1 MNAVPGSTLSSTTP
15 ALRIG
20 VMGAGAIGGYV
31 GGRLLAQADVE
42 VTFVGRK
49 LLGGTI
55 SEHGLTVC
63 EFGREQHVAPTHVD
77 FSTEVEALSACDVV
91 LCCVKSGATG
101 EIAATLARVLPPET
115 IVVSLQNGV
124 RNPEILRQHLPQ
136 NRVVPAI
143 VTFNVVMRDCAVFH
157 QTTSG
162 PLIFETGSDARDE
175 AWVRALRS
183 TGLEVEEIIP
193 IASEQWT
200 KLLVNL
206 TNAVGALSG
215 VPTREVTLSRQYRR
229 VIAMLLDEG
238 LDVLRT
244 AGIRPARFRGLPLRV
259 MAAILKL
266 PTVVVRPV
274 MRAQLRIDPEARS
287 SMWQDLER
295 GRLTEVDFLNGEIV
309 RLAEAHSREA
319 PLNRRV
325 TELVHQAEHA
335 ATGSPN
341 LEAGVLLSELR
352 AAAR

>member
-1 MNAVPGSTLSSTTP
+1 MTSKTQ

-20 VMGAGAIGGYV
+20 VMGAGAIGCYV

-42 VTFVGRK
+42 VTFVGRES
-49 LLGGTI
+49 LGATI
-55 SEHGLTVC
+55 AEHGLTVR
-63 EFGREQHVAPTHVD
+63 EFDREQHVGAANVD
-77 FSTEVEALSACDVV
+77 FSTEVEALSGCDVV
-91 LCCVKSGATG
+91 LCCVKSGATAEVG
-101 EIAATLARVLPPET
+101 ASLARVLRPDA

-124 RNPEILRQHLPQ
+124 RNPETLRQHLPK

-143 VTFNVVMRDCAVFH
+143 VTFNVVIRDHAVFH

-162 PLIFETGSDARDE
+162 PLIFETGSDPGDE
-175 AWVRALRS
+175 AWVHAVRS

-193 IASEQWT
+193 IAPEQWT

-215 VPTREVTLSRQYRR
+215 VPTRQVTLSRGYRR

-238 LDVLRT
+238 LDVVRS
-244 AGIRPARFRGLPLRV
+244 AGIRPARFRGLPLRA

-266 PTVVVRPV
+266 PTLVVRPV

-287 SMWQDLER
+287 SMWQDLEG

-309 RLAEAHSREA
+309 RLAEAHSRDA
-319 PLNRRV
+319 PFNRRIA
-325 TELVHQAEHA
+325 ELVHQAEHA
-335 ATGSPN
+335 AAGSPN
-341 LEAGVLLSELR
+341 LEARALLTELQT
-352 AAAR
+352 AAR